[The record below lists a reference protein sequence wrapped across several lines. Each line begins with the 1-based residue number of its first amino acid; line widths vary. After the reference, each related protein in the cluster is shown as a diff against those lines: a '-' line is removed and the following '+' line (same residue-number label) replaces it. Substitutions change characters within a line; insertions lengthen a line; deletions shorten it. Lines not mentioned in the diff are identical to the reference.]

1 MAELRELDLTQ
12 LADFTPHI
20 LILGGIV
27 EASWLLGKLLR
38 LSSSEEESENWSEKV
53 IAALGFFVGVLL
65 LVTGGVAWWKSA
77 WDLGTKALLLLA
89 GLALFLKP
97 LKDVPWAALVALLV
111 GALCAGAVYL
121 LLPLPETVLG
131 VSSAWIYLMIFLVPA
146 LFAYLLFKFVED
158 LLKLIAMILSFK
170 PVATVIGLT
179 CVVQGVLLL
188 LNSSLFTIL

>member
-1 MAELRELDLTQ
+1 MDITQ
-12 LADFTPHI
+12 LADYTPYI

-27 EASWLLGKLLR
+27 EASWLLGRLLR
-38 LSSSEEESENWSEKV
+38 LSSSEEKSENGLEKV
-53 IAALGFFVGVLL
+53 MAALGFFVGVVL
-65 LVTGGVAWWKSA
+65 LVTGVVAWWNAA
-77 WDLGTKALLLLA
+77 WDLGTKALLLIA

-97 LKDVPWAALVALLV
+97 LKDVPWAALVALMV

-131 VSSAWIYLMIFLVPA
+131 VSSTWIYLVIFLVPA

-179 CVVQGVLLL
+179 CVIQGILLL